1 MTCPIP
7 FQVLVVD
14 DSALMRNLV
23 SRIVDSTPGLKT
35 VDKAMNGIFALQKI
49 PRCSP
54 DVIVL
59 DIEMPEMNGIEF
71 LKERKRL
78 GIDIPVVILS
88 SVAKSGA
95 QVTMEALVAGR
106 RRLHNQAIRIGVV
119 RHPYGGWRTV
129 PDARRLRLP
138 VPAGEGQGAAALQ
151 LRGSRAHVRAARRT
165 AGAVPS
171 RVAKPTPPVPLRS
184 PGPTEIIAIGIST
197 GGPNALREVFAKIDP
212 DLGRPVVVVQ
222 HMPAGFTEEFAASLD
237 RICPLEVKEAADG
250 DILKPGRVLIAP
262 GDWHVT
268 VEKRSLA
275 GIVRINQDV
284 PENGHRPSADV
295 LFRSVAR
302 EYGNRALAVIMTGM
316 GKDGAREIGAIY
328 REGGITLGQD
338 EASSVVYGMP
348 KVAFEMGHV
357 MEQVSL
363 DRMADRISALAKESR
378 SVICGVVC
386 HRTSIIIIILV
397 MNKEGA
403 MDTTNQKN
411 QKKSATVPTGKHEA
425 G

>member
-1 MTCPIP
+1 VSDPI
-7 FQVLVVD
+7 QVLVVD

-49 PRCSP
+49 PRCAP
-54 DVIVL
+54 DIIVL
-59 DIEMPEMNGIEF
+59 DIEMPGMNGIEF

-95 QVTMEALVAGR
+95 QVTMEALSLGAVDFITKPSGSVSSDIHMVAGELSR
-106 RRLHNQAIRIGVV
+106 MLVA
-119 RHPYGGWRTV
+119 YGSQYQREKGRE
-129 PDARRLRLP
+129 PPHYNFEAPEHMFEP
-138 VPAGEGQGAAALQ
+138 VAERPAPV
-151 LRGSRAHVRAARRT
+151 S
-165 AGAVPS
+165 S
-171 RVAKPTPPVPLRS
+171 RVVKPAPPVPLRS
-184 PGPTEIIAIGIST
+184 PGPTEIVAIGIST
-197 GGPNALREVFAKIDP
+197 GGPNALREVFSRIAP
-212 DLGRPVVVVQ
+212 DLNRPVVVVQ

-237 RICPLEVKEAADG
+237 RICPLDVKEAADG
-250 DILKPGRVLIAP
+250 DILKPGRILIAP

-275 GIVRINQDV
+275 GIVRVNQDV

-302 EYGNRALAVIMTGM
+302 EYGNRSLAVIMTGM
-316 GKDGAREIGAIY
+316 GKDGAKEMGAIY

-357 MEQVSL
+357 MEQIPL
-363 DRMADRISALAKESR
+363 DRMADRISSLAKEAR
-378 SVICGVVC
+378 S
-386 HRTSIIIIILV
+386 
-397 MNKEGA
+397 
-403 MDTTNQKN
+403 
-411 QKKSATVPTGKHEA
+411 
-425 G
+425 